1 MSRNVETIV
10 LGSGDLYIAEFS
22 GTIPSAE
29 TIEVAANLLGRIAGG
44 ATVEYKPTKYTAKD
58 DTGKVH
64 KTVITDEEVTLKS
77 GLITWNGNTLKNLCA
92 TARVTESGNK
102 RTVKIGGSAND
113 DGKEYVIHFHHH
125 DAQDGD
131 VRLTIVGQNEAG
143 FSLAFAKD
151 KETTVDAE
159 FKAAPQD
166 NDGTLIQYVEDIPT
180 TPTTSNT
187 TTETTDTTETTETTE
202 E

>member
-10 LGSGDLYIAEFS
+10 LGSGDIYCATFA
-22 GTIPSAE
+22 GTVPSSTE
-29 TIEVAANLLGRIAGG
+29 IEVAANLLGRISGG

-58 DTGKVH
+58 DTGKVT
-64 KTVITDEEVTLKS
+64 KTVTTDEEITLKT
-77 GLITWNGNTLKNLCA
+77 GLITWNGETLKVLCS
-92 TARVTESGNK
+92 TARVTESGST
-102 RTVKIGGSAND
+102 RTVKIGGASND

-125 DAQDGD
+125 DPHDGD
-131 VRLTIVGQNEAG
+131 VRVTIVGQNEAG

-166 NDGTLIQYVEDIPT
+166 SDGTLIQYVEDIPT

-187 TTETTDTTETTETTE
+187 TTEE
-202 E
+202 